1 MTNKPNL
8 FRPEVAAYRRDRLQ
22 GSVSIITPMAWQ
34 AISLLLIVALILAII
49 FLSNASYSRVETVSG
64 TVTLDKGVANLVPSR
79 PGRVAELMVHEGQHV
94 RSGSVLMRI
103 RAEEDMIGGD
113 TAPGRMRNAL
123 REQDVRLASQGTLLM
138 RAASAEQGRF
148 SETIAGIKAELN
160 SIGAQIKDQRRL
172 VEVAVADFAA
182 VRQVAANGFISR
194 RDLESRE
201 ATLLSR
207 RQQLAQLEQMR
218 TAKRTAM
225 AEAHRSTAES
235 AAGVEAQI
243 AGMQSSRAAL
253 TQKITEVELARG
265 YTLTAPL
272 DGVVTGLT
280 ARLGQTVAA
289 DQPLLMIV
297 PRRARPRIELYVP
310 TAAAGFMA
318 PGQDVR
324 LAIDAFPYQRFGTVV
339 GSVAQISGA
348 AMVRQGPNGPVP
360 FYLAVV
366 EIPQPWVRAFGR
378 NQRLVPGMTLSARIV
393 TEERSLLE
401 WLFEPIFAVRNR

>member
-1 MTNKPNL
+1 
-8 FRPEVAAYRRDRLQ
+8 
-22 GSVSIITPMAWQ
+22 
-34 AISLLLIVALILAII
+34 
-49 FLSNASYSRVETVSG
+49 
-64 TVTLDKGVANLVPSR
+64 
-79 PGRVAELMVHEGQHV
+79 
-94 RSGSVLMRI
+94 
-103 RAEEDMIGGD
+103 
-113 TAPGRMRNAL
+113 
-123 REQDVRLASQGTLLM
+123 
-138 RAASAEQGRF
+138 
-148 SETIAGIKAELN
+148 
-160 SIGAQIKDQRRL
+160 
-172 VEVAVADFAA
+172 
-182 VRQVAANGFISR
+182 
-194 RDLESRE
+194 
-201 ATLLSR
+201 
-207 RQQLAQLEQMR
+207 
-218 TAKRTAM
+218 M

>member
-1 MTNKPNL
+1 MTNKPNI

-160 SIGAQIKDQRRL
+160 
-172 VEVAVADFAA
+172 
-182 VRQVAANGFISR
+182 
-194 RDLESRE
+194 
-201 ATLLSR
+201 
-207 RQQLAQLEQMR
+207 
-218 TAKRTAM
+218 
-225 AEAHRSTAES
+225 
-235 AAGVEAQI
+235 
-243 AGMQSSRAAL
+243 
-253 TQKITEVELARG
+253 
-265 YTLTAPL
+265 LTA
-272 DGVVTGLT
+272 
-280 ARLGQTVAA
+280 
-289 DQPLLMIV
+289 
-297 PRRARPRIELYVP
+297 
-310 TAAAGFMA
+310 
-318 PGQDVR
+318 
-324 LAIDAFPYQRFGTVV
+324 
-339 GSVAQISGA
+339 
-348 AMVRQGPNGPVP
+348 
-360 FYLAVV
+360 
-366 EIPQPWVRAFGR
+366 
-378 NQRLVPGMTLSARIV
+378 
-393 TEERSLLE
+393 
-401 WLFEPIFAVRNR
+401 